1 MFTYSTK
8 GTCSRQILFDVDAEN
23 KMHGVRFI
31 GGCGGNLQG
40 ISRLVEGKN
49 IDDIE
54 VLLKGIRCKNGTSC
68 PDQLSKAISEYKA
81 EKAAALAAEAEKA
94 AATAKESN

>member
-23 KMHGVRFI
+23 KLHNVRFI

-40 ISRLVEGKN
+40 IARLIEGKD
-49 IDDIE
+49 IDE
-54 VLLKGIRCKNGTSC
+54 VESLLKGIKCRNGTSC
-68 PDQLSKAISEYKA
+68 PDQLSKAIAEYKA
-81 EKAAALAAEAEKA
+81 EKEAAQ
-94 AATAKESN
+94 TAK

>member
-23 KMHGVRFI
+23 RMHNVRFI

-40 ISRLVEGKN
+40 IARLVEGK
-49 IDDIE
+49 DVDE
-54 VLLKGIRCKNGTSC
+54 VALLLTGIRCRNNTSC
-68 PDQLSKAISEYKA
+68 PDQLAKAIA
-81 EKAAALAAEAEKA
+81 EWKAAQSAE
-94 AATAKESN
+94 